1 MTSQIQNTIHTLFQP
16 GSVLELRALWKNGGV
31 ASGYYTDYEKMAQ
44 DAAILD
50 GLSDIAGIY
59 VVANEI
65 NPDLFARRANRLNMK
80 LSRDDKTT
88 GDEDIIHRNWFLID
102 VDPRRPSG
110 ISSTD
115 AEHQAALHKADRIR
129 EFLSELGWP
138 EPVCA
143 DSGNGAHLM
152 YRIDLPNDDAS
163 QRLIK
168 SALLVLSAFFSD
180 EQSDVDTTVSN
191 AARIWKLYGTLSRKG
206 DSTDYRPHRRSLIRS
221 RPDVLEITTYDLFLR
236 LVSLLP
242 TGEDIRTGI
251 EKQGII
257 PREEGF
263 SLGTWLQKN
272 GFSCREK
279 PYGGGILY
287 LFDQCPFSSAHADGA
302 YAIQFANG
310 GIFAGCHHNSCGG
323 GTQRWQE
330 LRERIEGKRPH
341 RDYDT
346 WRREGIRKRARD
358 KAERDGIPELPGAE
372 EWKPASEDTN
382 ITLSESAISPDTPS
396 QTSHPRPEVS
406 IPLENRPEIW
416 EKAMEILHQGNPIQ
430 YILDTFAEHHVGD
443 GIVARC
449 LIMSLASRLVENS
462 KGLHVLVTGESGKGK
477 SHSFDTM
484 LDLIPEED
492 TLAGRFS
499 DKALFYLDDLKKGSV
514 ICLDDV
520 SLSEPMQETLKGVTS
535 SFHKPFIY
543 RTVDKERKGLVRII
557 PQRCVWWVAKME
569 GTGDD
574 QVWNRML
581 TVWIDDSIEQDTEVM
596 ARELAA
602 AARSTALHPEISE
615 RTFICR
621 ALWKELREY
630 PVLIPY
636 AERIRFASVRNR
648 RNLTML
654 LDLIR
659 SVALMYQYQREIQET
674 NGVKEVIASEE
685 DFTLAKE
692 IFLLISGAH
701 GGQYTKLTKAEYEM
715 VEIIRR
721 EHIVSFTLQEM
732 QKLLGKSR
740 TATYRIIHPKDPN
753 KREYEGLLEK
763 CPPLSFT
770 KQSLLLESGKRQIC
784 NVYTW
789 DYEMDA
795 IWSGRDGCWLSSDD
809 DDDQSDEMNRSPV
822 QVCPPVPMV
831 FSENDTEIKTRDA
844 EFYLNTEQSG
854 SEKDGVHTP
863 AGSQSPDVSDHT
875 GSCEFKNNAHR
886 TQSLGNTNNS
896 SPDSETV
903 PDVPVQKNEN
913 RVGSGCAQ
921 DHSVQESDTDTD
933 TDTVT
938 KTRDRF
944 LSKSEIDP
952 ARCIRIEGTGAH
964 TRVCDSCGATGGI
977 YELRAGI
984 RMPVTN
990 AVPIICEKCHSAAV
1004 AREVLSFRALPG
1016 LLPIANMK
1024 PFDKEG
1030 VPCSLC
1036 HINRIAWLDD
1046 ETNIGLCQTCY
1057 EREKDLSARERD
1069 TRGTIEERSDAI

>member
-1 MTSQIQNTIHTLFQP
+1 MTSPILHTLHTLFQP

-31 ASGYYTDYEKMAQ
+31 ASGYYTDYDKMAQ
-44 DAAILD
+44 DATILD

-88 GDEDIIHRNWFLID
+88 GDEDIIRRNWFLID

-115 AEHQAALHKADRIR
+115 AEHEAALRKADRIR
-129 EFLSELGWP
+129 DFLSEHGWP
-138 EPVCA
+138 EPICA

-168 SALLVLSAFFSD
+168 SALTVLSALFSD
-180 EQSDVDTTVSN
+180 DESEIDTTVSN

-206 DSTDYRPHRRSLIRS
+206 DSTDHRPHRRSLIRS
-221 RPDVLEITTYDLFLR
+221 GPDVLPIARHDHFIR

-242 TGEDIRTGI
+242 TNDETRPGI
-251 EKQGII
+251 EKQTII

-263 SLGTWLQKN
+263 SLGIWLQKN
-272 GFSCREK
+272 GFSYREK
-279 PYGGGILY
+279 PYGGGTLY

-330 LRERIEGKRPH
+330 LRERIEGKRPY

-346 WRREGIRKRARD
+346 WRREGIRKRALA
-358 KAERDGIPELPGAE
+358 KAERDGRPELPGAE
-372 EWKPASEDTN
+372 EWTTGDPTN
-382 ITLSESAISPDTPS
+382 SSSNSSLIPNPPGQTRPDIP
-396 QTSHPRPEVS
+396 V
-406 IPLENRPEIW
+406 PLENRPEIW
-416 EKAMEILHQGNPIQ
+416 EKAMEILHQGNPVQ

-477 SHSFDTM
+477 SHSFETM

-492 TLAGRFS
+492 TLVGRFS
-499 DKALFYLDDLKKGSV
+499 DKALFYLDDLKTGSV

-557 PQRCVWWVAKME
+557 PERCVWWVAKME

-581 TVWIDDSIEQDTEVM
+581 TVWIDDSIEQDNEVM

-615 RTFICR
+615 RTYICR

-636 AERIRFASVRNR
+636 AKRIRFASARNR

-659 SVALMYQYQREIQET
+659 SVALMFQYQRKIQET
-674 NGVKEVIASEE
+674 NGVKEIIASEE
-685 DFTLAKE
+685 DFALAKE
-692 IFLLISGAH
+692 IFLLISGTH

-721 EHIVSFTLQEM
+721 EHIISFTLQEM

-740 TATYRIIHPKDPN
+740 TATYRIIHPRDPN
-753 KREYEGLLEK
+753 NHEYEGLLEK

-770 KQSLLLESGKRQIC
+770 RQSIVLEGGKRQIC

-789 DYEMDA
+789 DHEMDA
-795 IWSGRDGCWLSSDD
+795 VWSGSDGCWLSPDD
-809 DDDQSDEMNRSPV
+809 NDDSNDTTQSPV
-822 QVCPPVPMV
+822 QVCHPVPTV
-831 FSENDTEIKTRDA
+831 FSEYDTPIESQDGG
-844 EFYLNTEQSG
+844 LDQNNEQSFA
-854 SEKDGVHTP
+854 EKEGVPNP
-863 AGSQSPDVSDHT
+863 AKSQSPDVSDHT
-875 GSCEFKNNAHR
+875 GSCEIKNYAHR
-886 TQSLGNTNNS
+886 T
-896 SPDSETV
+896 
-903 PDVPVQKNEN
+903 
-913 RVGSGCAQ
+913 
-921 DHSVQESDTDTD
+921 
-933 TDTVT
+933 
-938 KTRDRF
+938 
-944 LSKSEIDP
+944 
-952 ARCIRIEGTGAH
+952 
-964 TRVCDSCGATGGI
+964 
-977 YELRAGI
+977 
-984 RMPVTN
+984 
-990 AVPIICEKCHSAAV
+990 
-1004 AREVLSFRALPG
+1004 
-1016 LLPIANMK
+1016 
-1024 PFDKEG
+1024 
-1030 VPCSLC
+1030 
-1036 HINRIAWLDD
+1036 
-1046 ETNIGLCQTCY
+1046 
-1057 EREKDLSARERD
+1057 
-1069 TRGTIEERSDAI
+1069 